1 MLGAQVKRSGSRL
14 VQFPREWSLE
24 KRKKRE
30 KKRGK
35 KGEECILYR
44 RRKER
49 EIVLFFL
56 FFFFV
61 KLFNLHTIAHLRVS
75 ARVANFARGPEK
87 CAIIDLSK
95 AWHRRYCISRII
107 RARSSA
113 LLHRNLL
120 YRIFGVDSA
129 PRH

>member
-1 MLGAQVKRSGSRL
+1 MHPLQ
-14 VQFPREWSLE
+14 
-24 KRKKRE
+24 
-30 KKRGK
+30 
-35 KGEECILYR
+35 EEEG
-44 RRKER
+44 ER
-49 EIVLFFL
+49 EDRSFL
-56 FFFFV
+56 SFFFFFV

>member
-49 EIVLFFL
+49 RSFFSF

>member
-24 KRKKRE
+24 KKKKERRKKE
-30 KKRGK
+30 KKERNASFTG
-35 KGEECILYR
+35 GGR
-44 RRKER
+44 RER
-49 EIVLFFL
+49 RSFFSF

-107 RARSSA
+107 RARFSA

>member
-24 KRKKRE
+24 KKKKERRKKE
-30 KKRGK
+30 KKERNASFTG
-35 KGEECILYR
+35 GGR
-44 RRKER
+44 RER
-49 EIVLFFL
+49 RSFFSF

-120 YRIFGVDSA
+120 YRIFGVNSA